1 MTSGE
6 FICVSGSSW
15 PFTSESENCQTVNSE
30 LQSHS
35 SWLCGD
41 LQTRANRRMN
51 WMCPSNFIHV
61 CVITF
66 MVGVAGGYF
75 HGNSASVEILRNP
88 LVERTWSGSS
98 LFLSCRGSKPGGLQF
113 MGSWKNQ
120 IRLSDSTTKQ
130 HPGVFS
136 PVITYKILLYNF
148 LTKAGYVALFSLRLS
163 GDSVRKWLA
172 QEWMSGGARI
182 QNPAFGPWVCALG
195 TAPAGGSYGN
205 RRRGPWRK

>member
-1 MTSGE
+1 MTRITPYTGRPLSTSGE

-51 WMCPSNFIHV
+51 WMCRSNFIHV

-98 LFLSCRGSKPGGLQF
+98 LFLSCRGSMRRSSKLGIGD
-113 MGSWKNQ
+113 MGSWHILPIVGRDAWCWLLN
-120 IRLSDSTTKQ
+120 LSAKLAVYYGMHHGCGS
-130 HPGVFS
+130 FWNS
-136 PVITYKILLYNF
+136 
-148 LTKAGYVALFSLRLS
+148 
-163 GDSVRKWLA
+163 RKW
-172 QEWMSGGARI
+172 
-182 QNPAFGPWVCALG
+182 
-195 TAPAGGSYGN
+195 
-205 RRRGPWRK
+205 